1 MVNKKLFSAVLAA
14 LVVLSIV
21 GPTVAFAQ
29 TGNTVTTNATVNAT
43 KTATAKAT
51 QTLAQTI
58 ANNTNL
64 TNFTNLLK
72 KANLTNVL
80 NGPGNYTVFAPDNTA
95 FSKVDAST
103 LARWQNNTTELQNVL
118 YYHIVPTKLLSND
131 FIGNGTL
138 PPSLNTYTLPYSV
151 TGTTLKVD
159 NAIVTKPD
167 INATN
172 GVIHIIDSVMIP
184 PTTTATASATAAPGF
199 LGMPGFEA
207 LYAVAGLLAVA
218 YLVLR
223 RRK

>member
-1 MVNKKLFSAVLAA
+1 MVSKKLFSAVLAT

-21 GPTVAFAQ
+21 GPIAAFAQ

-64 TNFTNLLK
+64 TNFTSLLK

-80 NGPGNYTVFAPDNTA
+80 NGPGNYTVFAPDDAA

-118 YYHIVPTKLLSND
+118 YYHIVPMKLLSNN
-131 FIGNGTL
+131 FTGSGTL
-138 PPSLNTYTLPYSV
+138 NTLNGNSLPYSV

>member
-1 MVNKKLFSAVLAA
+1 MVSKKLFSAVLAA

-21 GPTVAFAQ
+21 GPIAAFAQ

-64 TNFTNLLK
+64 TNFTSLLK

-80 NGPGNYTVFAPDNTA
+80 NGPGNYTVFAPDDAA

-118 YYHIVPTKLLSND
+118 YYHIVPMKLLSNN
-131 FIGNGTL
+131 FTGSGTL
-138 PPSLNTYTLPYSV
+138 NTLNGNSLPYSV

>member
-1 MVNKKLFSAVLAA
+1 MVSKKLFSAVLAT

-21 GPTVAFAQ
+21 GPIAAFAQ

-64 TNFTNLLK
+64 TNFTSLLK

-80 NGPGNYTVFAPDNTA
+80 NGPGNYTVFAPDDAA

-118 YYHIVPTKLLSND
+118 YYHIVPMKLLSNN
-131 FIGNGTL
+131 FTGSGTL
-138 PPSLNTYTLPYSV
+138 NTLNGNSLPYSV

-172 GVIHIIDSVMIP
+172 GVIHVIDNVMVP
-184 PTTTATASATAAPGF
+184 PTAKATSSATAAPGF
-199 LGMPGFEA
+199 LGLPGFEA

-223 RRK
+223 RR